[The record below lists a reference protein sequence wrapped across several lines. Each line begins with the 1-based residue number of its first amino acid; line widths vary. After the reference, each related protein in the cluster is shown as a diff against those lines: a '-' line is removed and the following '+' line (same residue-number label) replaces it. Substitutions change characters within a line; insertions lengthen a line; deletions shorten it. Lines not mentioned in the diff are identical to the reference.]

1 MGYIKPIVSTGVYF
15 TKDLSEVNRKN
26 GEWLLG
32 YYFRDSKISK
42 APYFPI
48 TNFKGMIDFLDTR
61 YPTYIE
67 SLGELLK
74 TVESDKLI
82 AAMKDAA
89 KKGYTDYPRPNY
101 FSNAIMG
108 NSGKSVTAVLGEV
121 ASEVGSDIISAASMF
136 SKLVIVVAV
145 VGLTVFVFTETGGTL
160 AGAKRLLKI
169 K

>member
-32 YYFRDSKISK
+32 YYFRESKISK

-48 TNFKGMIDFLDTR
+48 TNFSGMIDFLNSK

-67 SLGELLK
+67 SLGELMK
-74 TVESDKLI
+74 NVESDKLI
-82 AAMKDAA
+82 ASMKDAA
-89 KKGYTDYPRPNY
+89 KKGYTDYPRPAY
-101 FSNAIMG
+101 FASSIMA
-108 NSGKSVTAVLGEV
+108 NTGKSISSVLGEV

>member
-1 MGYIKPIVSTGVYF
+1 MAYEIPKVTTGVYF

-32 YYFRDSKISK
+32 YYFRESKISK
-42 APYFPI
+42 PPYFPI
-48 TNFKGMIDFLDTR
+48 SNFSGMIDFLNYK

-74 TVESDKLI
+74 IVESDKLI
-82 AAMKDAA
+82 ASMKDAA
-89 KKGYTDYPRPNY
+89 KKGYTDYPRPAY
-101 FSNAIMG
+101 FSSSIMA
-108 NSGKSVTAVLGEV
+108 NTGKSISSVLGEV
-121 ASEVGSDIISAASMF
+121 ASEVGNDIISIASGF
-136 SKLVIVVAV
+136 SKLVLIVAIIGVS
-145 VGLTVFVFTETGGTL
+145 VFVFSKTGGTL

>member
-1 MGYIKPIVSTGVYF
+1 MAYVKPKVTTGVYF

-32 YYFRDSKISK
+32 YYFRESKISK

-48 TNFKGMIDFLDTR
+48 TNFSGMIDFLNSK

-67 SLGELLK
+67 SLGELMK
-74 TVESDKLI
+74 NVESDKLI
-82 AAMKDAA
+82 ASMKDAA
-89 KKGYTDYPRPNY
+89 KKGYTDYPRPAY
-101 FSNAIMG
+101 FASSIMA
-108 NSGKSVTAVLGEV
+108 NTGKSVVSVLGEV
-121 ASEVGSDIISAASMF
+121 ASEVGNDIISIASGF
-136 SKLVIVVAV
+136 SKLVLIVAIFGVSI
-145 VGLTVFVFTETGGTL
+145 FVFTETGGTL